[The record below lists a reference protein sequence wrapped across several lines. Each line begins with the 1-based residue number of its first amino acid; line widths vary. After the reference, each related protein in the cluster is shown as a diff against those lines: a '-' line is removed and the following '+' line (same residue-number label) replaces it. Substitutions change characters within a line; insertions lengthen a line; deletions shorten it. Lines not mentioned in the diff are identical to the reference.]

1 MRIFSPV
8 QHLLPASQCK
18 SRWWC
23 MVARTGMSVTF
34 RYVPNI
40 MAPFSLII
48 NLLEHDKCRWIKILD
63 FTLMVKAHDPG
74 NSPAKAVDGIQG
86 GKLGHRVVVVLPR
99 VVVEKRCSCSSLSWR
114 DWLNSRSR
122 LKQRSRVYSVA
133 RWQTG
138 DEEAIP
144 SPCHKS
150 IPSPQT
156 PMSNL
161 YTFSFSKYL
170 IRAQEC
176 MVGWTVL
183 ASPCPTPKTR
193 VPMYF
198 TTAFY
203 RVSK

>member
-1 MRIFSPV
+1 
-8 QHLLPASQCK
+8 
-18 SRWWC
+18 

-170 IRAQEC
+170 IRA
-176 MVGWTVL
+176 
-183 ASPCPTPKTR
+183 
-193 VPMYF
+193 
-198 TTAFY
+198 
-203 RVSK
+203 

>member
-1 MRIFSPV
+1 
-8 QHLLPASQCK
+8 
-18 SRWWC
+18 

-138 DEEAIP
+138 DEEAMYHLPAINQ
-144 SPCHKS
+144 SPLHK
-150 IPSPQT
+150 PQCPICT
-156 PMSNL
+156 P
-161 YTFSFSKYL
+161 
-170 IRAQEC
+170 
-176 MVGWTVL
+176 L
-183 ASPCPTPKTR
+183 ALANT
-193 VPMYF
+193 
-198 TTAFY
+198 
-203 RVSK
+203 